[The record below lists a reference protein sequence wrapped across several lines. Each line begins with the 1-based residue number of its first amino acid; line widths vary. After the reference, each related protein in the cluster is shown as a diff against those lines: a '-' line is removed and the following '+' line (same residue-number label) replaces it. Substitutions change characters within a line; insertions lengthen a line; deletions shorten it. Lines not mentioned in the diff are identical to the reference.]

1 MKVFIT
7 GGTGY
12 LGTVLVEHLV
22 AAGHDVTALARSDA
36 SAARLHE
43 AGAAPVAGSLS
54 DTEVLA
60 GAAAAA
66 DAVIHAAVDYT
77 MTDESTTTELA
88 AVEALVAGAASGSV
102 SKPLVFTS
110 TGLVYGFEE
119 NRDTSE
125 DAVLPEVS
133 AQPVKVAAER
143 IVRGEEGI
151 AGIVLRAGLVFGR
164 GGSALVTGLIQSAQQ
179 TGTSIYVGD
188 GENAW
193 TPVHVDSL
201 ADLYVAALERPV
213 AGVYNAVGAVPF
225 TFRALAEAI
234 GDLTGKP
241 VASVSLEV
249 AEQRFGPAARTLTT
263 TSRLDASKARDT
275 FGWSPAPRSLI
286 DDVRSGSYTEAAAR

>member
-102 SKPLVFTS
+102 PKPLVFTS
-110 TGLVYGFEE
+110 TGLVYGYEE

-193 TPVHVDSL
+193 TPVHVDNL

>member
-22 AAGHDVTALARSDA
+22 TAGHDVAALARSDA
-36 SAARLHE
+36 GAARLHE
-43 AGAAPVAGSLS
+43 AGATPVAGSLS
-54 DTEVLA
+54 DTAVLT

-77 MTDESTTTELA
+77 MTDESTATELA
-88 AVEALVAGAASGSV
+88 AVKALVAGAASGTV
-102 SKPLVFTS
+102 PKPFVFTS

-119 NRDTSE
+119 DQDTSE

-143 IVRGEEGI
+143 IVRGE
-151 AGIVLRAGLVFGR
+151 AGISGIVIRSGLVFGR
-164 GGSALVTGLIQSAQQ
+164 GGSALVTGLIQSAQH

-193 TPVHVDSL
+193 TPIHIDDL
-201 ADLYVAALERPV
+201 ADLYVAALEHPV
-213 AGVYNAVGAVPF
+213 SGVYNAVGAVPF
-225 TFRALAEAI
+225 AFRALAEAI

-241 VASVSLEV
+241 VASVPLEV
-249 AEQRFGPAARTLTT
+249 AEQNFGPAARTLTT

-275 FGWSPAPRSLI
+275 FGWSPAPRSLT
-286 DDVRSGSYTEAAAR
+286 DDVRSGSYAEAAAR

>member
-102 SKPLVFTS
+102 PKPLVFTS